1 MTEELS
7 SPVRTT
13 EPFYHLIVL
22 FSELVR
28 LGVFSYPAYLSTLIA
43 RGEIKSPIVP
53 LLPFAREDGPAAP
66 PYHPRPDP
74 EPGLSLSIS
83 LPALKKARLD
93 NNNSLASANSA
104 TSVGPL
110 SPANSADFGFALDT
124 FMSGDGASPPLQ
136 VFQSEES
143 GSGGVHDEESVAIFH
158 ERKQQLELL
167 ASESHQENFVPPLN
181 FNSPTHDT
189 DGPPSPLVP
198 PKSDPFSFSPTPA
211 FPAAAGTSSLFLD
224 EEQLDPVTNKHAS
237 RHLLFA
243 AYFPISEPLLTV
255 QELNKR
261 AVVLCGVGK
270 TRARVE
276 RVVRKIGDEV
286 EHFLRLLNGLS
297 TPILP
302 ILPESVLDFRLLPSF
317 EQRVLATTCEGILR
331 STLKSTPAAAAAA
344 AAAHATA
351 AAAATTPAATA
362 AVAAA
367 SAGGGGAANSAGTLY
382 YPACAQLVFVCELL
396 ELSGGIQQ
404 IIDLLVDVIACELD
418 RPPPPLPENLCLPVI
433 GLLHKYC
440 SCLLLSQQNTTVVFE
455 K

>member
-1 MTEELS
+1 
-7 SPVRTT
+7 
-13 EPFYHLIVL
+13 
-22 FSELVR
+22 
-28 LGVFSYPAYLSTLIA
+28 
-43 RGEIKSPIVP
+43 
-53 LLPFAREDGPAAP
+53 
-66 PYHPRPDP
+66 
-74 EPGLSLSIS
+74 
-83 LPALKKARLD
+83 
-93 NNNSLASANSA
+93 
-104 TSVGPL
+104 
-110 SPANSADFGFALDT
+110 
-124 FMSGDGASPPLQ
+124 MSGDGASPPLQ

-143 GSGGVHDEESVAIFH
+143 GTGVHDEESVAIFH

-167 ASESHQENFVPPLN
+167 ASESQAENFVSPLS

-198 PKSDPFSFSPTPA
+198 PKSDPFNFSPTPA
-211 FPAAAGTSSLFLD
+211 FPAAASTSSLFLD

-243 AYFPISEPLLTV
+243 AYFPISEPLLTA

-276 RVVRKIGDEV
+276 RIVKKIGDDV
-286 EHFLRLLNGLS
+286 EHYLRLLSGIS

-302 ILPESVLDFRLLPSF
+302 DSVLDFRLLPSF
-317 EQRVLATTCEGILR
+317 EQRVLATTCENILR
-331 STLKSTPAAAAAA
+331 STLKSTPAAAAV
-344 AAAHATA
+344 
-351 AAAATTPAATA
+351 AAT
-362 AVAAA
+362 
-367 SAGGGGAANSAGTLY
+367 GGATNSGTHY